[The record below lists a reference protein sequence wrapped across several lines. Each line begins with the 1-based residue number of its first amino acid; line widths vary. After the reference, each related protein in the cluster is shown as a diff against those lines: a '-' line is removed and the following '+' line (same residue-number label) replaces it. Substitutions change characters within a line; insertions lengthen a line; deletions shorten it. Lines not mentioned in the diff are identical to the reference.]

1 MKTSKRYLPILT
13 IIALLLLAMSLA
25 ACGGAADAPAEEQ
38 VADSA
43 EAEDAAPAE
52 EAAPSGD
59 AVELV
64 FWSMW
69 NEAEPQAMVIQG
81 WIDEFQTQNPN
92 ITISPVWNGRQNQ
105 TLARTA
111 LNSGTVI
118 DLVDQDADQVA
129 GGLMIDGMGYSLDE
143 FLDTPALDEDVSIK
157 DVFVPGVLDLFKGE
171 DGQTYLWPYIYNTV
185 QFWYNKDMFAEVGV
199 TAPETYDEWMEVNQ
213 ALVDA
218 GYAPIATESDVP
230 SYVIDFLTYYV
241 ERVKGPGF
249 LKATVEDVSG
259 EMWKDPVYLEA
270 AQAGRSLWEM
280 GYVPDDSSGYLWPA
294 GQQTL
299 GLGEA
304 AMELVGSWLP
314 IELKDLSEFEWGAFN
329 YPSIEGGAGSN
340 QDLQVALLTFMIL
353 KDTEHPQ
360 EAFEFLRF
368 MMTKENMQTMADEA
382 LVGVTRKDVQWAEA
396 LKDGAEAAASAE
408 NVMAFADGAVAL
420 YPEFT
425 NNILYINWND
435 LFLGQTTPEEF
446 VEAMSSQAAN
456 YWASK

>member
-1 MKTSKRYLPILT
+1 MKLSKRYFPIFT
-13 IIALLLLAMSLA
+13 IFVLALLVLSLA
-25 ACGGAADAPAEEQ
+25 ACGGASAPAEEAPADAPAEE
-38 VADSA
+38 
-43 EAEDAAPAE
+43 AASDE
-52 EAAPSGD
+52 EAAPAGD

-81 WIDEFQTQNPN
+81 WIDEFEAQNPN

-129 GGLMIDGMGYSLDE
+129 GGLMTDGMGYALDE
-143 FLDTPALDEDVSIK
+143 FLDTPALDEEMPIS
-157 DVFVPGVLDLFKGE
+157 DVFVPGVLDLFKGQ
-171 DGQTYLWPYIYNTV
+171 DGNTYLWPYIYNTV

-218 GYAPIATESDVP
+218 GYAPIAMESDVAE
-230 SYVIDFLTYYV
+230 YQIDYLTYYV

-249 LKATVEDVSG
+249 MKATVEDASG
-259 EMWKDPVYLEA
+259 EMWKDPIYLEA
-270 AQAGRSLWEM
+270 AQAARDLWDM
-280 GYVPDDSSGYLWPA
+280 GYVPADSAGYLWPA

-299 GLGEA
+299 GLGES

-314 IELKDLSEFEWGAFN
+314 IELQDLSDFEWGAFN
-329 YPSIEGGAGSN
+329 YPAIEGGAGSN
-340 QDLQVALLTFMIL
+340 QDLQVALLAFMML
-353 KDTEHPQ
+353 KDTEHPE

-368 MMTKENMQTMADEA
+368 MMTKENMQAMADEA

-396 LKDGAEAAASAE
+396 LQDGAAAAASAE
-408 NVMAFADGAVAL
+408 NVMGFDDGTVAL
-420 YPEFT
+420 YAEFT
-425 NNILYINWND
+425 NNILHVNWRD

-446 VEAMSSQAAN
+446 VEIMSSQAAD
-456 YWASK
+456 YWASN